1 MGQSKYTTIVVPAST
16 TNYTRGRNHEIDKI
30 TIHHMA
36 GKLTAAQCGSIF
48 ARAGRGGSSNYGIGY
63 DGSVGLYVLEN
74 SRSWASSSRSNDNR
88 AITIEVS
95 NDQIGGEWHVG
106 DVALNKLI
114 DLCVDI
120 CQRYNIKSLNYTND
134 TTGNLTRHNMFTAT
148 TCPGPYL
155 QSKFPYI
162 VEQVKARLGNSQP
175 TPAPAPSQPQGNSNY
190 IVVRGDTLS
199 GIGKRLGIKWQ
210 DIASYNGIVK
220 PYTIYVGQKLRLPA
234 SVNAPEDK
242 GYDVYAVA
250 RDVING
256 KYGNGDARVRNLTN
270 AGYSYSKV
278 QNAVNEILSGK
289 APSNN
294 TQSAPVQSVPT
305 QIVKGCKVKV
315 LNAID
320 YNGRKLNS
328 SVLSRTYDV
337 IEVRGDRVVIGI
349 GSAVTAAMKSSN
361 LKRV

>member
-1 MGQSKYTTIVVPAST
+1 MFAN
-16 TNYTRGRNHEIDKI
+16 TN
-30 TIHHMA
+30 
-36 GKLTAAQCGSIF
+36 
-48 ARAGRGGSSNYGIGY
+48 
-63 DGSVGLYVLEN
+63 
-74 SRSWASSSRSNDNR
+74 
-88 AITIEVS
+88 
-95 NDQIGGEWHVG
+95 
-106 DVALNKLI
+106 
-114 DLCVDI
+114 
-120 CQRYNIKSLNYTND
+120 
-134 TTGNLTRHNMFTAT
+134 
-148 TCPGPYL
+148 CPGPYL

-162 VEQVKARLGNSQP
+162 AEQINVRLNNSQSSS
-175 TPAPAPSQPQGNSNY
+175 APAPSQPQGSSNY

-199 GIGKRLGIKWQ
+199 GIGKKLGINWK
-210 DIASYNGIVK
+210 DIASYNGITS
-220 PYTIYVGQKLRLPA
+220 PYTIYVNQKLRLPA

-289 APSNN
+289 VSSNN
-294 TQSAPVQSVPT
+294 SKPTQSTSAPAT
-305 QIVKGCKVKV
+305 IVKGCKVKV
-315 LNAID
+315 LKAID

-337 IEVRGDRVVIGI
+337 IEVKGNRVVIGI
-349 GSAVTAAMKSSN
+349 GSAVTAAMNSSN

>member
-1 MGQSKYTTIVVPAST
+1 
-16 TNYTRGRNHEIDKI
+16 
-30 TIHHMA
+30 
-36 GKLTAAQCGSIF
+36 
-48 ARAGRGGSSNYGIGY
+48 
-63 DGSVGLYVLEN
+63 
-74 SRSWASSSRSNDNR
+74 
-88 AITIEVS
+88 
-95 NDQIGGEWHVG
+95 
-106 DVALNKLI
+106 
-114 DLCVDI
+114 
-120 CQRYNIKSLNYTND
+120 
-134 TTGNLTRHNMFTAT
+134 MFTAT

-162 VEQVKARLGNSQP
+162 VEQVRVRLGNSQP
-175 TPAPAPSQPQGNSNY
+175 APAPAPAPSQPQGNSNY

-294 TQSAPVQSVPT
+294 NSKPTQTVPT

-315 LNAID
+315 LNAVD

-337 IEVRGDRVVIGI
+337 IEVKGDRVVIGI

>member
-1 MGQSKYTTIVVPAST
+1 
-16 TNYTRGRNHEIDKI
+16 
-30 TIHHMA
+30 
-36 GKLTAAQCGSIF
+36 
-48 ARAGRGGSSNYGIGY
+48 
-63 DGSVGLYVLEN
+63 
-74 SRSWASSSRSNDNR
+74 
-88 AITIEVS
+88 
-95 NDQIGGEWHVG
+95 
-106 DVALNKLI
+106 
-114 DLCVDI
+114 
-120 CQRYNIKSLNYTND
+120 
-134 TTGNLTRHNMFTAT
+134 MFTAT

-162 VEQVKARLGNSQP
+162 AEQINAKLGNSQS

-199 GIGKRLGIKWQ
+199 GIGKKLGINWK
-210 DIASYNGIVK
+210 DIASYNGITS

-250 RDVING
+250 RDVIAG
-256 KYGNGDARVRNLTN
+256 KYGNGDDRVRNLTN

-278 QNAVNEILSGK
+278 QNAVNEIYSGK
-289 APSNN
+289 APSNSKPVL
-294 TQSAPVQSVPT
+294 TPSTSAP
-305 QIVKGCKVKV
+305 IVKGSKVKV

-337 IEVRGDRVVIGI
+337 IEVKGDRVVIGI

>member
-16 TNYTRGRNHEIDKI
+16 TNYTRGRNHSIDKI

-63 DGSVGLYVLEN
+63 DGSVGLYVPED
-74 SRSWASSSRSNDNR
+74 SRSWASCSRSNDNR

-95 NDQIGGEWHVG
+95 NDEIGGDWHVG

-114 DLCVDI
+114 DLCVDL
-120 CQRYNIKSLNYTND
+120 CQRYDIKTINYTGD
-134 TTGNLTRHNMFTAT
+134 TNGNLTRHNMFTAT

-162 VEQVKARLGNSQP
+162 AEQIRAKLGNSQP
-175 TPAPAPSQPQGNSNY
+175 TTPTNQPQGNSNY
-190 IVVRGDTLS
+190 IVIKGDTLS
-199 GIGKRLGIKWQ
+199 GIGKKLGINWKE
-210 DIASYNGIVK
+210 IASYNGITS
-220 PYTIYVGQKLRLPA
+220 PYTIYVNQKLRLPA
-234 SVNAPEDK
+234 SVNAPENT

-289 APSNN
+289 APSNPAPAP
-294 TQSAPVQSVPT
+294 SAPT

-315 LNAID
+315 LNAVD
-320 YNGRKLNS
+320 YSGRRLNS

-337 IEVRGDRVVIGI
+337 IEVKGNRVVIGI
-349 GSAVTAAMKSSN
+349 GSAVTAAMNSSN
-361 LKRV
+361 LRRV